1 MKLNNEN
8 YPKIC
13 EQLYNS
19 EDYNKAV
26 SVLAFTKDKKL
37 FAKYLFETLKIQQ
50 KAINSIEE

>member
-1 MKLNNEN
+1 MKINNEN

-26 SVLAFTKDKKL
+26 SVLAFTKDKKQ
-37 FAKYLFETLKIQQ
+37 FAKYLLETLKIQQ
-50 KAINSIEE
+50 KVMNDIEE